1 MAWARHGEIDLW
13 YETFGHPADEPLLL
27 INGLGSQCINYR
39 DDWCARFVRAGFFV
53 IRFDNRGLGLSGPP
67 TPDPDGYT
75 LGDMA
80 ADGVAV
86 LDDLGISQTHVMG
99 VSLGG
104 MVAQTL
110 AIEHPDRVRSL
121 TSMMSSTGD
130 PDVGRSSE
138 AALAQLLAP
147 AAAGREAAIER
158 HLTGLRI
165 WGSPG
170 LVDEPRQATYAG
182 EGYDRAFRPEGV
194 AAQLG
199 AVVGAESRTEA
210 LGRVTVP
217 TLVIHGSADTLI
229 DPSGGRRTA
238 EAVPGARY
246 VEIEGMGHDYPEPL
260 WDRYVELVAAT
271 ALGSGPTPSTTG
283 TSPS

>member
-1 MAWARHGEIDLW
+1 MAWAHHGDIDLW
-13 YETFGHPADEPLLL
+13 YETFGDPADEPLLL

-39 DDWCARFVRAGFFV
+39 EEWCARFVGAGFFA

-75 LGDMA
+75 LSDMA

-86 LDDLGISQTHVMG
+86 LDALGVTRAHVLGI
-99 VSLGG
+99 SLGG

-130 PDVGRSSE
+130 PDVGQSSD
-138 AALAQLLAP
+138 AALAHLLAP
-147 AAAGREAAIER
+147 ATEGRDAAVER
-158 HLTGLRI
+158 HLAGLRI

-170 LVDEPRQATYAG
+170 LVDEARQADYAG
-182 EGYDRAFRPEGV
+182 QAYDRAFRPEGV

-199 AVVGAESRTEA
+199 AVVGGAGRTQA
-210 LGRVTVP
+210 LGGVTVP

-271 ALGSGPTPSTTG
+271 AMSARAADSAGEGAAS
-283 TSPS
+283 